1 MTAAEE
7 SSSGFTVEV
16 DLNPYLA
23 EGATQVDAII
33 TVSGPPA
40 DAAAA
45 PTSALEIIVVDCSS
59 SMSGQKIRA
68 AQQAASAAVGE
79 LRDGVSFAVIAGTQ
93 TATQVFPGR
102 GTVVADVESRAA
114 AARAI
119 ATMRANGG
127 TGIGSWLVLA
137 GQIAAASPAGVKHAI
152 LLTDGQNGETD
163 RVFTRALESVT
174 GAFVCDCR
182 GVGTDWKVAE
192 LRRISSA
199 LLGTVDI
206 VADPADL
213 AADFASIMNASMGK
227 TVPEVAL
234 RLWVPRGGG
243 VRFVKQVTPSV
254 EDLTGRRTAVS
265 ELVGDYP
272 LGAWGAE
279 SRDYH
284 VSVDVAAS
292 GVQQK
297 KLAARATLVRAGS
310 DPASAEELGRG
321 MVVVEWT
328 DDPALSTRINRS
340 VAVHTGQAELAEAIQ
355 EGLAARKAG
364 DEARATARLGRAA
377 QLADEL
383 GNEGTARLLSRV
395 VDVVDAPSGTVRLRS
410 GVSEAD
416 EMTLD
421 TRSTKTVRVRPE
433 GA

>member
-1 MTAAEE
+1 VTAAEE
-7 SSSGFTVEV
+7 SGFTVDV

-23 EGATQVDAII
+23 EGATQVDAIV
-33 TVSGPPA
+33 TVTGPPA
-40 DAAAA
+40 DNAA
-45 PTSALEIIVVDCSS
+45 PASALEIIVVDCSS
-59 SMSGQKIRA
+59 SMSGQKMRA
-68 AQQAASAAVGE
+68 AQQAASAAVGV
-79 LRDGVSFAVIAGTQ
+79 LRDGVTFAIIAGTQ
-93 TATQVFPGR
+93 TATQVFPAN
-102 GTVVADVESRAA
+102 GTIVADTESRAA

-137 GQIAAASPAGVKHAI
+137 GQLAASSSAAVKHAI

-182 GVGTDWKVAE
+182 GVGTDWKVSE

-199 LLGTVDI
+199 LLGSVDI
-206 VADPADL
+206 VADPDDL
-213 AADFASIMNASMGK
+213 AEDFADIMNTSMGK
-227 TVPEVAL
+227 TVSEVAL
-234 RLWVPRGGG
+234 RMWVPRGGA
-243 VRFVKQVTPSV
+243 VRFVKQVTPSM
-254 EDLTGRRTAVS
+254 EELTGRRTDVS

-272 LGAWGAE
+272 LGAWGEE

-284 VSVDVAAS
+284 VSVDVAAG

-297 KLAARATLVRAGS
+297 KLAARVTLVRAGS
-310 DPASAEELGRG
+310 DEQLGGG

-383 GNEGTARLLSRV
+383 GNEGTARLLERV

>member
-7 SSSGFTVEV
+7 SGFTVDV

-23 EGATQVDAII
+23 EGATQVDAVV
-33 TVSGPPA
+33 TVTGPPA
-40 DAAAA
+40 GSAA

-59 SMSGQKIRA
+59 SMSGHKIRA
-68 AQQAASAAVGE
+68 AQQAASAAVGV
-79 LRDGVSFAVIAGTQ
+79 LRDGVTFAIIAGTQ
-93 TATQVFPGR
+93 TATQVYPAQ
-102 GTVVADVESRAA
+102 GTAVADTETRAA

-127 TGIGSWLVLA
+127 TGIGSWLVLS
-137 GQIAAASPAGVKHAI
+137 GQIAASSSAAVKHAI

-182 GVGTDWKVAE
+182 GVGTDWKVSE

-206 VADPADL
+206 VADPDDL
-213 AADFASIMNASMGK
+213 ADDFAAIMNTSMGK
-227 TVPEVAL
+227 TVSEVAL
-234 RLWVPRGGG
+234 RLWVPRGGA

-254 EDLTGRRTAVS
+254 EDLTGRRTDVS

-272 LGAWGAE
+272 LGAWGEE

-284 VSVDVAAS
+284 VSVDVAPG

-297 KLAARATLVRAGS
+297 KLAARVTLVRAGS
-310 DPASAEELGRG
+310 DEQLGGG

-383 GNEGTARLLSRV
+383 GNEGTARLLARV
-395 VDVVDAPSGTVRLRS
+395 VDVVDAPSGTVRLRA